1 MTFITKSKKI
11 VFLFTLTVIC
21 LIFFELF
28 AFSLFK
34 LFNYDNKFALYSEK
48 RKSNLSY
55 KYYSNVKLALP
66 KPDLEVIHYT
76 NEFVDKFKTKDVLNL
91 GFGLF
96 DDGINLE
103 KKKFAVAIGDSFV
116 RGVGSGDN
124 LRNGWVELV
133 ENELAD
139 YDILNLG
146 NLGKSVI
153 DQKYGYDLLK
163 ENIKHDLII
172 YNFFTGGDYYENTAD
187 TSASFFLNKRI
198 KEDNLNNDQISQ
210 LIKNLQIYHGYD
222 PSMEY
227 LLDAK
232 YRLFSLWLLIKISL
246 VTNVDS
252 LIPKNLLPEIY
263 YKPYEDFNA
272 YQETRMGVV
281 SDEIYKLGKEV
292 HKNSQS
298 LKIKNRVFHI
308 HKNYQNKD
316 VVDKIV
322 DNSVQ
327 QIKRF
332 IEQSIEEDKKF
343 LLIIHPS
350 QNDIYNEVLNE
361 KISINYGYM
370 RDKMIQGLKS
380 EVPILDLTLKIK
392 EEVSKDKN
400 LKFFWEEDGHYT
412 PDGYKFVSKQITKF
426 LNEY

>member
-1 MTFITKSKKI
+1 M
-11 VFLFTLTVIC
+11 
-21 LIFFELF
+21 
-28 AFSLFK
+28 
-34 LFNYDNKFALYSEK
+34 
-48 RKSNLSY
+48 
-55 KYYSNVKLALP
+55 
-66 KPDLEVIHYT
+66 
-76 NEFVDKFKTKDVLNL
+76 
-91 GFGLF
+91 
-96 DDGINLE
+96 
-103 KKKFAVAIGDSFV
+103 